1 MTRDHLAS
9 EWEAAYD
16 AGRPPPGLIGQEE
29 IMRTTL
35 VIISA
40 AAFLVSSAAWAADSA
55 YEANCAKCHGADGKA
70 DTPVGKAMK
79 VPALITP
86 EWAAD
91 DAPAKITTFV
101 SGSDKHK
108 AVAEKL
114 SAEDLEAAA
123 QTVQAM
129 AAAGQN

>member
-1 MTRDHLAS
+1 
-9 EWEAAYD
+9 
-16 AGRPPPGLIGQEE
+16 
-29 IMRTTL
+29 MRMTL
-35 VIISA
+35 VIVAVST
-40 AAFLVSSAAWAADSA
+40 FLVSSVGWAAESV

-70 DTPVGKAMK
+70 NTPVGKAMK

-91 DAPAKITTFV
+91 DAPVKITTFV

-114 SAEDLEAAA
+114 SAEELEAAA
-123 QTVQAM
+123 RTVQAM
-129 AAAGQN
+129 AAAGQS